1 MRLEAANE
9 KRGGFNGPDACIF
22 RSGLGCSAAL
32 LALVGCG
39 SKAAAGYETA
49 QAVASAAK
57 MNDCSPDLMPT
68 KYATS
73 SVACLDTMVEW
84 YPSSAALRASLKDEL
99 IPGVTPDT
107 ILSGSNWL
115 LICDSQSTCLKYRVR
130 LGGMLSPT
138 TGGGD
143 PLIARLSPTRQGSK
157 QPGAQHI
164 VAGACPH
171 AIGAYAV
178 IDIDP
183 DTPAPRCEAV
193 SAWQQ
198 LEIVNNT
205 DGFGLKGR
213 PVTVRWADYPS
224 VTIQPRHSLIFVGQ
238 FGSYLGG
245 GDHEPA
251 ISLYGG
257 GGPEIY
263 LQDRTHT
270 DGDR

>member
-1 MRLEAANE
+1 MKVGLASTIRMRALSHCGLVCAA
-9 KRGGFNGPDACIF
+9 
-22 RSGLGCSAAL
+22 LL

-39 SKAAAGYETA
+39 SGTASGYDSA
-49 QAVASAAK
+49 QAVAAAGK
-57 MNDCSPDLMPT
+57 MTECSSDPWRPT

-84 YPSSAALRASLKDEL
+84 YRFPAALRASLKDEL
-99 IPGVTPDT
+99 TPGVTPGT
-107 ILSGSNWL
+107 ILSGTDWL
-115 LICDSQSTCLKYRVR
+115 LLCDSQSTCRKYQSR
-130 LGGMLSPT
+130 LGGVLSPT
-138 TGGGD
+138 TAGRTTVVGRV
-143 PLIARLSPTRQGSK
+143 LPTHEGSK

-178 IDIDP
+178 IEINP

-205 DGFGLKGR
+205 DGFGLKGKQ
-213 PVTVRWADYPS
+213 VTVRWADYPS
-224 VTIQPRHSLIFVGQ
+224 VTIQPRHSVVFVGQ
-238 FGSYLGG
+238 FGTYLQG
-245 GDHEPA
+245 GDHGPA

-257 GGPEIY
+257 SGPEIY
-263 LQDRTHT
+263 LRDSTHT
-270 DGDR
+270 HGER